1 MKTNKIIC
9 LLALSF
15 LSISSLYAQQG
26 QFYQFSLDKETKIR
40 GSKIYFQ
47 EFANKGVESQIDVNA
62 LAKSYIDFYFKT
74 YSGVAAKKIQ
84 NHISWTRNPR
94 FEAVN
99 SQAEADVT
107 IGGHY
112 QIKTNAGAGEQLF
125 FEQGNSV
132 GGAIPYFESR
142 QLNTAEVTV
151 IISYTYKNKEVDYD
165 TIFIQEES
173 ERKPGKKF
181 LSVEDLLADCES
193 KLKSNLYKTF
203 TFYSHKD
210 IWYKL
215 LNVKT
220 KDKVLKEEL
229 KTADN
234 LFESGKIKE
243 LGNLFLRIYQAEP
256 ENKEAAFNT
265 AMCYELIGN
274 YPKAEEYY
282 AIMPDF
288 HTKVR
293 MKTNR
298 ALFDYLNNIGANLI
312 VEDF

>member
-1 MKTNKIIC
+1 MKTYKLIC
-9 LLALSF
+9 LLAFSF
-15 LSISSLYAQQG
+15 LLLTELYAQQG
-26 QFYQFSLDKETKIR
+26 QFYQFSLDGETKIR
-40 GSKIYFQ
+40 GSKIYVQNFT
-47 EFANKGVESQIDVNA
+47 NKGTESQIDVNA
-62 LAKSYIDFYFKT
+62 LAKTYIDFYFAT
-74 YSGVAAKKIQ
+74 YSGVAAKNIQ

-99 SQAEADVT
+99 TITEADVI

-112 QIKTNAGAGEQLF
+112 QIKTNAGGGEQLF

-151 IISYTYKNKEVDYD
+151 IISYTYKNKEADYD
-165 TIFIQEES
+165 TIFIQKES
-173 ERKPGKKF
+173 VRTPGKKF

-193 KLKSNLYKTF
+193 KLKSNFYKTF

-220 KDKVLKEEL
+220 KDKTLKEEL
-229 KTADN
+229 KAAGN

-243 LGNLFLRIYQAEP
+243 LGNLFQRIYQAEP

-274 YPKAEEYY
+274 YAKAEEYY

-293 MKTNR
+293 MKTNKV
-298 ALFDYLNNIGANLI
+298 LFDYLNSIGANMVI
-312 VEDF
+312 EDF